1 MLLNHSGNIMSGWSN
16 YSGKVTMYEIDESQ
30 MGNRVAKSYGNYA
43 YDLWSIG
50 VKTLL
55 SISPSLM
62 SSYVKVQRV
71 YGNCCSGLLYFF
83 RTSKKWAAI
92 KMYSNGLGN
101 QVSSHSLS
109 KLNPKFITGFTDAE
123 GSFMLKLTDGIN
135 GKMQPDF
142 TIGLHIKDVAL
153 LREIK
158 DYFGVGTLRLT
169 NNACYWSVRN
179 IKELVAVIIPHF
191 DSYPLQTRKMA
202 DFLMFKKGV
211 LLMDAKKHRGK
222 KGFQFLVNLKAS
234 MNWGLKENSLSS
246 FPLTNAVVRPLVSFT
261 LPIDPH
267 WLAGFVTGDGSFT
280 YRLAVQAS
288 LKQGV
293 RVRLRFN
300 LTQHERD
307 TALINAIM
315 ELLGCGSTYLNKGC
329 ISYNVDG
336 FLDNINK
343 IVPFFTDYPVLGNK
357 GKQFGVWLKA
367 IVLIKENKHI
377 TTEGLNEL
385 KALKSELD

>member
-1 MLLNHSGNIMSGWSN
+1 
-16 YSGKVTMYEIDESQ
+16 
-30 MGNRVAKSYGNYA
+30 
-43 YDLWSIG
+43 
-50 VKTLL
+50 
-55 SISPSLM
+55 
-62 SSYVKVQRV
+62 
-71 YGNCCSGLLYFF
+71 
-83 RTSKKWAAI
+83 
-92 KMYSNGLGN
+92 
-101 QVSSHSLS
+101 
-109 KLNPKFITGFTDAE
+109 
-123 GSFMLKLTDGIN
+123 MLKLTDGIN

-211 LLMDAKKHRGK
+211 LLMDAKKHRGKKGFQFLKKGFQFLKKGFQFLK